1 MVAVPTRL
9 MVSEVRDRVL
19 DRMGVGSA
27 GQASPELQAQVAA
40 TIASVQ
46 RTLGL
51 SEEWLLPPRTRLTV
65 SVPAGRSWLPCPT
78 QPEGILRVTWQQD
91 PGDPYALYPDLVSE
105 DRTGDFA
112 SPSRF
117 GITGTTGVVSVTVTN
132 GGTGYVDGSAATFS
146 DPGGVGYTATGIAV
160 VAGGIIQSVTITDN
174 GADYAG
180 VPTVTVPTGSSAVLS
195 AVLGTCW
202 SLMLDRAPVVPGLA
216 VIEYQNKPAV
226 TLGLSDRLII
236 DEELITLGVLAQLSA
251 PSDQPQAKANASA
264 YMGRMR
270 GSMPSGGSLS
280 LSPLRRSR
288 PW

>member
-1 MVAVPTRL
+1 MVAVATRL

-19 DRMGVGSA
+19 DRLGVGSA

-40 TIASVQ
+40 TIGSVQ

-78 QPEGILRVTWQQD
+78 QPEGIIRVTWQQGTD
-91 PGDPYALYPDLVSE
+91 DPYALFPDLVSE

-112 SPSRF
+112 RPTRF
-117 GITGTTGVVSVTVTN
+117 GVTGTTGVVSVTVTN
-132 GGTGYVDGSAATFS
+132 GGTGYVNGSAATFT
-146 DPGGVGYTATGIAV
+146 DPGGVGYPATGLAV
-160 VAGGIIQSVTITDN
+160 VSGGVIQSITITDN

-180 VPTVTVPTGSSAVLS
+180 APTVTVPTGSSAVLT

-202 SLMLDRAPVVPGLA
+202 SLLLDRAPLIPGIA
-216 VIEYQNKPAV
+216 VIEYQDKPAL
-226 TLGLSDRLII
+226 TPGLSDRLII
-236 DEELITLGVLAQLSA
+236 DEELVTLGVLAQLAA
-251 PSDQPQAKANASA
+251 PSAQAQAQANAGA
-264 YMGRMR
+264 YLSRLR
-270 GSMPSGGSLS
+270 GSAPSGGSVS